1 MKNEDLS
8 ESSIK
13 CSQAEEKQ
21 SLLCSPNDDTTSTKD
36 LIDFETQSSCS
47 SYEKEKKSNS
57 SYSLNDPQNERK
69 DKSNRS
75 LTSNAKRGDFVAA
88 IDSQKPRPSLV
99 FESNQSDSLA
109 TGGATNE
116 QASLCFNL
124 IDIGDPEPTSLQL
137 SNICKKEEINDECS
151 SPNEEA
157 TKDIKQESRPDSTS
171 YINDLFMSN
180 PPLDL
185 TEETKAANSDS
196 RRGSFGEEI
205 VS

>member
-8 ESSIK
+8 ESCIK

-21 SLLCSPNDDTTSTKD
+21 SLVCSPNDDTTSMKD

-47 SYEKEKKSNS
+47 SYEKEKKSKS
-57 SYSLNDPQNERK
+57 SYSLNDSQNERK
-69 DKSNRS
+69 DKSNHS
-75 LTSNAKRGDFVAA
+75 LTSNAKQGDFVAP
-88 IDSQKPRPSLV
+88 IDSQNPSLV
-99 FESNQSDSLA
+99 FESYQSDSLA
-109 TGGATNE
+109 TGGTANE

-124 IDIGDPEPTSLQL
+124 IDIGEPEPTRLQL

-151 SPNEEA
+151 STNEEA
-157 TKDIKQESRPDSTS
+157 TKEIKQESRPDSTS
-171 YINDLFMSN
+171 YIDDLFMSN